1 MMKAKY
7 TSPRNSTDSSLN
19 SSLKQAE
26 EALQAEHNK
35 LLSLMTAMEYTV
47 TIQDKEYN
55 IIYQNEASRIASGGD
70 HLGEKC
76 YRAYEGRE
84 KVCDGCPVEEAFK
97 DGKSHT
103 AERMVV
109 TPSGEVTFW
118 ENTAN
123 PVRDS
128 AGKTVSCLEL
138 AWDIT
143 ERKRAEEKNRIIL
156 ATALDGFFVVGL
168 DARLLEVNASY
179 CKMVGYTREELLK
192 MSLADIE
199 AIETPEENAQ
209 HIEKVAAQGYDFF
222 ETQHQRKDG
231 KIIDVEV
238 SANYIDVEGGQIVVF
253 VRNITERKRA
263 EEKNRIILATAL
275 DGFFVVGLD
284 ARLLE
289 VNASYCKMVGY
300 TREELLKMSLADIE
314 AIETPEENA
323 QHIEKVAAQGYDFF
337 ETQHQRK
344 DGKIIDV
351 EVSVNYID
359 VEGGQIVT
367 FVRNITEH
375 KLAEQALIESEGKY
389 RTLVENIPQK
399 IFFKDKDSVYI
410 SCNSNY
416 AEDLQLKP
424 AEISG
429 HTDYDFYPRDL
440 AEKYRADDKRV
451 FESGNTE
458 RIEERYIE
466 HGQER
471 IVETFKAPFIDESGK
486 TVGVLGIFHDITKQK
501 ETERQSHE
509 REIAEVRAQELGMS
523 QQRLIN
529 AQECLRKDIA
539 SQLHGTVQSR
549 LILLGHKI
557 AELEAKARSKR
568 MTKELADVRQRLEE
582 LQNEHIRS
590 ISHRLFP
597 SILRLGIATGLES
610 LIDEYSAKLPVDLRV
625 SKKLRDREQANR
637 KLIPDNV
644 KLALYRIAEEALTN
658 ISKHTP
664 AANNIV
670 VKLSLSDSRILR
682 LTVRDDGPGSNTT
695 SPSTGIGLLLI
706 SDYAAV
712 AGGSCTIKSI
722 PGKGTRI
729 TAVLP
734 LVGLETGQ

>member
-1 MMKAKY
+1 
-7 TSPRNSTDSSLN
+7 
-19 SSLKQAE
+19 
-26 EALQAEHNK
+26 
-35 LLSLMTAMEYTV
+35 
-47 TIQDKEYN
+47 
-55 IIYQNEASRIASGGD
+55 
-70 HLGEKC
+70 
-76 YRAYEGRE
+76 
-84 KVCDGCPVEEAFK
+84 
-97 DGKSHT
+97 
-103 AERMVV
+103 VV

-128 AGKTVSCLEL
+128 AGKIVSCLEL
-138 AWDIT
+138 ARNIT
-143 ERKRAEEKNRIIL
+143 ERKQAEEKHRVII
-156 ATALDGFFVVGL
+156 ATTPDGFYVLGL
-168 DARLLEVNASY
+168 GAGLLEVNAAY

-192 MSLADIE
+192 MSLPDIE
-199 AIETPEENAQ
+199 AVETLEEIAQ
-209 HIEKVAAQGYDFF
+209 HREKIVAQGYDFF

-253 VRNITERKRA
+253 ARNITDRK
-263 EEKNRIILATAL
+263 K
-275 DGFFVVGLD
+275 
-284 ARLLE
+284 
-289 VNASYCKMVGY
+289 
-300 TREELLKMSLADIE
+300 
-314 AIETPEENA
+314 
-323 QHIEKVAAQGYDFF
+323 
-337 ETQHQRK
+337 
-344 DGKIIDV
+344 
-351 EVSVNYID
+351 
-359 VEGGQIVT
+359 
-367 FVRNITEH
+367 
-375 KLAEQALIESEGKY
+375 AEQALIESEGKY

-399 IFFKDKDSVYI
+399 IFFKNKDSVYI

-429 HTDYDFYPRDL
+429 RTDYDFYPRDL

-451 FESGNTE
+451 LESGNTE

-471 IVETFKAPFIDESGK
+471 TVETFKAPFIDESGK

-501 ETERQSHE
+501 ETEKQARE
-509 REIAEVRAQELGMS
+509 REIAAARAQELSMS
-523 QQRLIN
+523 HKRLIN
-529 AQECLRKDIA
+529 AQESLRKDIA
-539 SQLHGTVQSR
+539 GQLHGTVQSR
-549 LILLGHKI
+549 LILLVHKI
-557 AELEAKARSKR
+557 AELEARARSKQ
-568 MTKELADVRQRLEE
+568 MTKELADVRRRLEG

-597 SILRLGIATGLES
+597 SVLRLGIATGLES

-658 ISKHTP
+658 ISKYTP
-664 AANNIV
+664 ASNNIV
-670 VKLSLSDSRILR
+670 VNLALSDSRILR

-706 SDYAAV
+706 SDYAAA

-722 PGKGTRI
+722 PGKGTRV
-729 TAVLP
+729 TAELP
-734 LVGLETGQ
+734 FAGLETEQ

>member
-1 MMKAKY
+1 MVKAKY

-19 SSLKQAE
+19 SSRKQAE
-26 EALQAEHNK
+26 ETLQAEHNM
-35 LLSLMTAMEYTV
+35 LLSLVDAMRCGLS
-47 TIQDKEYN
+47 IQDKDYN
-55 IIYQNEASRIASGGD
+55 IIYQNKAARIVSGGN

-76 YRAYEGRE
+76 YRAYQGRE

-109 TPSGEVTFW
+109 TTSGEVTFW

-123 PVRDS
+123 LIRD
-128 AGKTVSCLEL
+128 AGGKTVSCLEL
-138 AWDIT
+138 ARNIT
-143 ERKRAEEKNRIIL
+143 ERKLTEEKHRIIL
-156 ATALDGFFVVGL
+156 ATTLDGFYVVDL
-168 DARLLEVNASY
+168 DVRLLEVNDSY

-192 MSLADIE
+192 ISIPDIE
-199 AIETPEENAQ
+199 AIETPEESAQ
-209 HIEKVAAQGYDFF
+209 HMKKIVAQGYDFF

-238 SANYIDVEGGQIVVF
+238 SANYIDVEGGQVVVF
-253 VRNITERKRA
+253 VRDITERK
-263 EEKNRIILATAL
+263 
-275 DGFFVVGLD
+275 
-284 ARLLE
+284 
-289 VNASYCKMVGY
+289 
-300 TREELLKMSLADIE
+300 
-314 AIETPEENA
+314 
-323 QHIEKVAAQGYDFF
+323 Q
-337 ETQHQRK
+337 
-344 DGKIIDV
+344 
-351 EVSVNYID
+351 
-359 VEGGQIVT
+359 
-367 FVRNITEH
+367 
-375 KLAEQALIESEGKY
+375 AEQALIESEGKY

-410 SCNSNY
+410 SCNSNF

-451 FESGNTE
+451 IESGNTE

-471 IVETFKAPFIDESGK
+471 TVETFKTPFIDERGK
-486 TVGVLGIFHDITKQK
+486 TVGVLGIFHDITQQK

-509 REIAEVRAQELGMS
+509 REIAAARAQELS
-523 QQRLIN
+523 KSRQRLIN
-529 AQECLRKDIA
+529 AQESLRKDIA

-549 LILLGHKI
+549 LILLEHKI

-568 MTKELADVRQRLEE
+568 MTKELADVRRRLEE
-582 LQNEHIRS
+582 LQNEHIRT

-597 SILRLGIATGLES
+597 SILRMGITTGLES

-625 SKKLRDREQANR
+625 NKKLRDREQANR
-637 KLIPDNV
+637 KLIPDNA
-644 KLALYRIAEEALTN
+644 KLALYRIVEEALTN
-658 ISKHTP
+658 ISKHTS
-664 AANNIV
+664 AANNTV

-682 LTVRDDGPGSNTT
+682 LTVMDDGPDFNTT

-706 SDYAAV
+706 SDYAAA
-712 AGGSCTIKSI
+712 AGGSCTIKNI
-722 PGKGTRI
+722 PGKGTRV
-729 TAVLP
+729 AAMLP
-734 LVGLETGQ
+734 LAGLETGQ

>member
-19 SSLKQAE
+19 SSRKQAE
-26 EALQAEHNK
+26 EALQAEHNM
-35 LLSLMTAMEYTV
+35 LLSLVDTMRYGLG
-47 TIQDKEYN
+47 IQDKDYN
-55 IIYQNEASRIASGGD
+55 IIYQSTMLRRIFGD

-76 YRAYEGRE
+76 YRVYEGQE
-84 KVCDGCPVEEAFK
+84 KVCDSCPVEKAFK

-103 AERMVV
+103 SEKMVV
-109 TPSGEVTFW
+109 TLSGEVTYW

-123 PVRDS
+123 PIRD
-128 AGKTVSCLEL
+128 AGGKTVSCLEL
-138 AWDIT
+138 ARNIT
-143 ERKRAEEKNRIIL
+143 ERKLTEEKHRIIL
-156 ATALDGFFVVGL
+156 ATVLDGFYIVGL

-192 MSLADIE
+192 MSILDIE
-199 AIETPEENAQ
+199 AIETPEDSVQ
-209 HIEKVAAQGYDFF
+209 HMKKVVAQGYEFF
-222 ETQHQRKDG
+222 ETRHQRKDG
-231 KIIDVEV
+231 KLIDVEV
-238 SANYIDVEGGQIVVF
+238 SANYIDVEGGQVVVF
-253 VRNITERKRA
+253 VRNITERK
-263 EEKNRIILATAL
+263 
-275 DGFFVVGLD
+275 
-284 ARLLE
+284 
-289 VNASYCKMVGY
+289 
-300 TREELLKMSLADIE
+300 
-314 AIETPEENA
+314 
-323 QHIEKVAAQGYDFF
+323 Q
-337 ETQHQRK
+337 
-344 DGKIIDV
+344 
-351 EVSVNYID
+351 
-359 VEGGQIVT
+359 
-367 FVRNITEH
+367 
-375 KLAEQALIESEGKY
+375 AEQALIESEGKY

-410 SCNSNY
+410 SCNSNFS
-416 AEDLQLKP
+416 EDLQLKP
-424 AEISG
+424 AEVSG

-451 FESGNTE
+451 IESGNTE

-471 IVETFKAPFIDESGK
+471 TVETFKTPFIDESGK

-509 REIAEVRAQELGMS
+509 REIAAARAQELS
-523 QQRLIN
+523 KSHQRLIN
-529 AQECLRKDIA
+529 AQESLRKDIA

-549 LILLGHKI
+549 LILLEHKI
-557 AELEAKARSKR
+557 AGLEARARSKR

-597 SILRLGIATGLES
+597 SILRLGITTGLES
-610 LIDEYSAKLPVDLRV
+610 LIDEYNAKLPVDLRV

-664 AANNIV
+664 AANNTV

-682 LTVRDDGPGSNTT
+682 LKVRDNGPGFNTT

-706 SDYAAV
+706 SDYAAA
-712 AGGSCTIKSI
+712 AGGSCTIKNI
-722 PGKGTRI
+722 PGKGTRV
-729 TAVLP
+729 TAELP
-734 LVGLETGQ
+734 FAGLETEQ